1 MSEEIQLCLYH
12 ESYYVDKK
20 MKLCFFFKDSDEI
33 ITLDNG
39 DKRVTRNAR
48 VRKQQSDKDLLKWNL
63 HEKITIAEIEDLSR
77 AENIR
82 TVAKLSY
89 LKSDIEQKK
98 I

>member
-1 MSEEIQLCLYH
+1 
-12 ESYYVDKK
+12 
-20 MKLCFFFKDSDEI
+20 MKLCFFSKDSDKI
-33 ITLDNG
+33 MDLGNG